1 MWKYWWNESQ
11 NIYHLSQ
18 GQDIKRLI
26 TLISEG
32 LGMHFFS
39 LQIWSL
45 WDHFYFDLFEPPTKS
60 VEPLSNISEKTG
72 MMVHRIASFDQL
84 HWWTTIEN
92 HQTQWWGTQKPS
104 EYYRSSMVSP
114 NHSIQWWWLLWKP
127 SKNCDGK
134 INHICQIWLLTE
146 NFYTHRIQLINAMK
160 GVP

>member
-32 LGMHFFS
+32 LGMYFFS

-104 EYYRSSMVSP
+104 ENHRSSMVSP

-127 SKNCDGK
+127 PTFKLIKPARETAVTPERKVKKSLPRWE
-134 INHICQIWLLTE
+134 INRHVE
-146 NFYTHRIQLINAMK
+146 
-160 GVP
+160 G